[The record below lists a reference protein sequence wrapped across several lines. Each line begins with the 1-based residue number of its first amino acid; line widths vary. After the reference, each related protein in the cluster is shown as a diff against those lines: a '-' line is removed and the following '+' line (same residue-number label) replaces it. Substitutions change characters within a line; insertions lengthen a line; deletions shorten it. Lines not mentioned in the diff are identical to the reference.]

1 MSQPIN
7 DKLRNIALVA
17 HVDHGK
23 TTLVDALLRA
33 TGTFAAHSA
42 VIERVMDSDD
52 QERER
57 GITILAKAAQ
67 IDWKGVKINLVDTP
81 GHADFGGEVERALA
95 LVDGILLLVDAA
107 EGPLPQTRY
116 VLSKAMRLDLP
127 VVLVINKVDRSDAR
141 PAEVLHEVE
150 QLFLD
155 LAHADHHL
163 SFPVLST
170 VAREGRAMTGIGLPP
185 PEADLSAL
193 LDAILEYLP
202 APSNDASLPLQA
214 MVTNLDASDY
224 LGRLAIGRV
233 HSGVLR
239 KGDQVALCQKPTDE
253 NPNPVLR
260 RKLSTLFAF
269 SGIERVEVLEVVA
282 GDLFILAGLE
292 EVEVGDTIAV
302 AENPVALPRLE
313 VDEPVL
319 RMSFGV
325 NTSPYAG
332 RDGKFLTS
340 RHLRDRLKKE
350 ILGNVSIRIAETDSA
365 DITEVAGRGELQ
377 LAVLIENMRREG
389 FELQVSRPEVI
400 TKEINGKRHEPLE
413 QGTCDVPDEYVG
425 SITQALA
432 PRKGR
437 ITDLRPGDPGRT
449 IVSFEA
455 PSRGLI
461 GFRSLLLTV
470 TRGTALLNQNFAG
483 WMPWAGDLPHR
494 LGGAM
499 VADRIGTTTGYAL
512 DNLQLRGTLFVAPG
526 IEVYEGMVIGENSRD
541 DEMVVNAVR
550 AKEKTNIRTHSHED
564 GPKLATPV
572 THTLETA
579 IEWIGEDELVE
590 VTPKNIR
597 IRKRHMTIED
607 RRRSN
612 KKSGS

>member
-1 MSQPIN
+1 MTQQS

-23 TTLVDALLRA
+23 TTLVDALLRS
-33 TGTFAAHSA
+33 TGTFAAHAA
-42 VIERVMDSDD
+42 VIERVMDNDD

-67 IDWKGVKINLVDTP
+67 IEWKGTKINLVDTP

-116 VLSKAMRLDLP
+116 VLSKALTLDLP
-127 VVLVINKVDRSDAR
+127 VILVINKVDRQDER
-141 PAEVLHEVE
+141 KEEVLLEVE

-163 SFPVLST
+163 SFPVYSA
-170 VAREGRAMTGIGLPP
+170 VARESRAMKGLGMPAAD
-185 PEADLSAL
+185 ADLSPL
-193 LDAILEYLP
+193 LDAIVEHIP
-202 APSNDASLPLQA
+202 APTNDPTAPLQA

-233 HSGVLR
+233 ISGVLR
-239 KGDQVALCQKPTDE
+239 KGDNVAVCQKPTDT
-253 NPNPVLR
+253 NPAPILK
-260 RKLSTLFAF
+260 RKLSSLFQF
-269 SGIERVEVLEVVA
+269 SGIERSDATEIVA
-282 GDLFILAGLE
+282 GDLFILSGIE
-292 EVEVGDTIAV
+292 EVEVGDTIASV
-302 AENPVALPRLE
+302 DNPVALPRLE

-332 RDGKFLTS
+332 RDGKYLTS
-340 RHLRDRLKKE
+340 RHLRDRLNKE
-350 ILGNVSIRIAETDSA
+350 ILGNVSIKISNTEVAEV
-365 DITEVAGRGELQ
+365 IEVAGRGELQ

-400 TKEINGKRHEPLE
+400 TKDIEGKRHEPLE
-413 QGTCDVPDEYVG
+413 SGTCDVPEEYVG
-425 SITQALA
+425 AITQALA

-470 TRGTALLNQNFAG
+470 TRGTALLHQSLAG
-483 WMPWAGDLPHR
+483 WMPWCGELPHR

-499 VADRIGTTTGYAL
+499 IADRMGTTTAYAL
-512 DNLQLRGTLFVAPG
+512 DNLQLRGTLFVSPG
-526 IEVYEGMVIGENSRD
+526 DDTYEGMVVGENSRD

-550 AKEKTNIRTHSHED
+550 AKEKTNIRTHSHDD

-579 IEWIGEDELVE
+579 IEWIGDDELVE
-590 VTPKNIR
+590 VTPNFIR
-597 IRKRHMTIED
+597 IRKRYLTLEE
-607 RRRSN
+607 RRKYT
-612 KKSGS
+612 KKSNN